1 MDEQGEDAAE
11 FRIAEHPIAG
21 PARLFEVALTDGTVA
36 AVQTDPAAQLVHI
49 EIVTATGSPPARLT
63 IGEREAVATASL
75 LAGLRFAVDGPP
87 SGALAAGPA
96 EVRVVSLEDGD
107 PAVGRR
113 ADEFRDADAEVVA
126 VIRDGPDGLLADAHA
141 PWEAGDR
148 LVVVARAGSVEG
160 FVSRLRS

>member
-75 LAGLRFAVDGPP
+75 LAGLRFAVDGPLRGRWRRVRP
-87 SGALAAGPA
+87 RSASCPWKTAIRRSVVGPMSSA
-96 EVRVVSLEDGD
+96 TRT
-107 PAVGRR
+107 PRWWR
-113 ADEFRDADAEVVA
+113 
-126 VIRDGPDGLLADAHA
+126 
-141 PWEAGDR
+141 
-148 LVVVARAGSVEG
+148 
-160 FVSRLRS
+160 